1 MTSPISNSTSN
12 NLPEAYQVGHVPFL
26 GTTIWLDSRPLIP
39 RTETEWWVEKFV
51 KSLESRVE
59 REIQILDLFAGSGCV
74 GVAVLKHVP
83 GARVTFG
90 EFDARHLPTIEKNV
104 RENGVADRAQII
116 ETDVYSAL
124 DGVFDFIL
132 ANPPYLSRAR
142 LERIEQ
148 SVLEHEPVAALFAED
163 DGYALIDATI
173 AGLPTHL
180 TPGGQCWVEHEPEHA
195 HRITESA
202 ARLGY
207 RAENHQDQYGVL
219 RYSVILTP

>member
-26 GTTIWLDSRPLIP
+26 DATIWLDSRPLIP
-39 RTETEWWVEKFV
+39 RTETEWWTEKV
-51 KSLESRVE
+51 IA
-59 REIQILDLFAGSGCV
+59 EIQKLSDPRVLDLFAGSGCI

-83 GARVTFG
+83 RARVTFG
-90 EFDARHLPTIEKNV
+90 EFDARHLSTIEKNV
-104 RENGVADRAQII
+104 RVNMVADRAHVTQ
-116 ETDVYSAL
+116 TDVYSAV

-173 AGLPTHL
+173 AGLPAHL
-180 TPGGQCWVEHEPEHA
+180 APGGQCWVEHEPEHA
-195 HRITESA
+195 HRIAESA

-207 RAENHQDQYGVL
+207 QAENHQDQYGIL

>member
-1 MTSPISNSTSN
+1 MTSPTSNSTSN
-12 NLPEAYQVGHVPFL
+12 SLEPEAYQVGHVPFL
-26 GTTIWLDSRPLIP
+26 GTTIWLDSKPLIP
-39 RTETEWWVEKFV
+39 RTETEWWTEKV
-51 KSLESRVE
+51 IT
-59 REIQILDLFAGSGCV
+59 EIQKLSGPRVLDLFAGSGCV

-83 GARVTFG
+83 SARVTFG
-90 EFDARHLPTIEKNV
+90 EFDARHLSTIERNV
-104 RENGVADRAQII
+104 RENRVADRAHITQ
-116 ETDVYSAL
+116 TDVYSAV

-173 AGLPTHL
+173 VGLPAHL

-195 HRITESA
+195 HRILESA
-202 ARLGY
+202 AGLGY
-207 RAENHQDQYGVL
+207 QAENRTDQYGIL